1 MLPSRL
7 RLWLKRA
14 FALAE
19 GVDTFATSTIAAKRR
34 TLERSLADILAAPT
48 ACELVTFR

>member
-1 MLPSRL
+1 
-7 RLWLKRA
+7 LKRA